1 MEAKHKAYLEEL
13 AAKVDAKLLEYVQ
26 VTPETRRQVQ
36 VVEAMRYS
44 LEAGGKRIRPVLVLE
59 FCRIFGGSEE
69 QAMAAAC
76 AIEMVHTFSL
86 IHDDLPEMD
95 NDDYRRGKPSCCPAA
110 PSGWIGTATPWRKP
124 ARMRPPSARRRA
136 TG

>member
-26 VTPETRRQVQ
+26 VTPETRRQAQ

-86 IHDDLPEMD
+86 ITC
-95 NDDYRRGKPSCCPAA
+95 RKWTTTITAA
-110 PSGWIGTATPWRKP
+110 ASRPVIRHSDMLWRCRQVMP
-124 ARMRPPSARRRA
+124 C
-136 TG
+136 

>member
-26 VTPETRRQVQ
+26 VTPETRRQAQ

-59 FCRIFGGSEE
+59 FCRIL
-69 QAMAAAC
+69 A
-76 AIEMVHTFSL
+76 
-86 IHDDLPEMD
+86 
-95 NDDYRRGKPSCCPAA
+95 
-110 PSGWIGTATPWRKP
+110 
-124 ARMRPPSARRRA
+124 ARRSRQWRRRVPLKWC
-136 TG
+136 TPFP

>member
-26 VTPETRRQVQ
+26 VTPETRRQAQ

-69 QAMAAAC
+69 QAMACRKWTTTITAA
-76 AIEMVHTFSL
+76 ASRPVIRHSDML
-86 IHDDLPEMD
+86 
-95 NDDYRRGKPSCCPAA
+95 
-110 PSGWIGTATPWRKP
+110 WRCRQVMP
-124 ARMRPPSARRRA
+124 C
-136 TG
+136 